1 MASVDEID
9 GKILEIL
16 RKDARITND
25 NIARQVGLTEGAV
38 RNRIKRLIQNET
50 IKKFTIETEHHQAEA
65 VVLIKTETKASKEV
79 LKKIRKYS
87 NRLFETAGQFDVAAF
102 IEAGSI
108 EEINTAVDRLRAIN
122 GVASTITLIKIADE
136 RLLD

>member
-1 MASVDEID
+1 LASLDEVD

-25 NIARQVGLTEGAV
+25 DIARQVGLTEGAV
-38 RNRIKRLIQNET
+38 RNRIKRLVQNET

-65 VVLIKTETKASKEV
+65 VVLIKTETKASKDV
-79 LKKIRKYS
+79 LKKIRKFS
-87 NRLFETAGQFDVAAF
+87 SRLFETAGHLDVAAF
-102 IEAGSI
+102 IEAESI
-108 EEINTAVDRLRAIN
+108 GEINRTVDRLRAIA